1 MFAASELFKCTSA
14 TSRGLA
20 EAEDG
25 GAVWRGGLGG
35 GGECGGGLGG
45 SCCAY
50 KLTYYVS
57 I

>member
-25 GAVWRGGLGG
+25 GVVVVVAGAGVWGVAVSVGGVW
-35 GGECGGGLGG
+35 E
-45 SCCAY
+45 AAAVH
-50 KLTYYVS
+50 TN
-57 I
+57 